1 MPAMSKDEI
10 ESRFADEGIPYL
22 TVFAQVYE
30 KQFKVTASLWAVTKL
45 TINRK
50 LKTDKILRKVCILGN
65 KFWVTIFMCLV

>member
-30 KQFKVTASLWAVTKL
+30 KQFKVTASLWATAKL
-45 TINRK
+45 TIRRK
-50 LKTDKILRKVCILGN
+50 LKTDKTLQEVCILEN
-65 KFWVTIFMCLV
+65 KFWIEVFM